1 MYLAEKKSQAESQAS
16 VYPFKNNQMT
26 LNIQQYKS
34 RTIIFKTSGN
44 VYKKS
49 KVKVNR
55 NESNKPSAN
64 ATLVVPLNCDTDLPF
79 NDLDYDPNPHTYPI
93 FSKKIS
99 GDSSGEFSGYSGN
112 SGNFV
117 GFPDPL
123 LWINAID
130 CVRFQGN
137 SFKASSQIHVMQDFE
152 IITINGH
159 ENAKMNSNFV
169 CVYLINL
176 QYSNEKKIVSICSS
190 KECHSYSALNRQVL
204 KRYPNSH
211 P

>member
-1 MYLAEKKSQAESQAS
+1 MYLTGKKSQVESQAS
-16 VYPFKNNQMT
+16 VDPFKNNQMT

-55 NESNKPSAN
+55 NESNNSSAN
-64 ATLVVPLNCDTDLPF
+64 ANLVVPLNCDTDLPF
-79 NDLDYDPNPHTYPI
+79 NDSDYDPNPHTYTI
-93 FSKKIS
+93 ISENIS
-99 GDSSGEFSGYSGN
+99 GEI

-137 SFKASSQIHVMQDFE
+137 SFRASSQIHVIQDFE

-159 ENAKMNSNFV
+159 ENAKIINNFV

-176 QYSNEKKIVSICSS
+176 QYSNKK
-190 KECHSYSALNRQVL
+190 KL
-204 KRYPNSH
+204 
-211 P
+211 